1 VLAPPRR
8 HPRRRRADLEEL
20 PNVPRATAPQTNV
33 TYERI
38 WKIVSRGIPE
48 VPIILAALTYTHARW
63 LQALLAPLAPFY
75 PYAVFGAGVLLGWR
89 FHRSRLLFALLLLAL
104 ADRTLLHFAAGHG
117 LARDHVVL
125 QAIGVLLPLNLAA
138 LPLTAERGFVTP
150 PGLAR
155 FALILGQLAVVA
167 ILDRGA
173 PGAAAA
179 LLHTRLLPQWLVGWT
194 DLADPALL
202 AFFVAG
208 GLVLAG
214 QLMAPTPT
222 GRSFAWAL
230 IPTLLGLSAARAG
243 SAGFSTFYLATAA
256 LILIVAV
263 VEASYHMAYQDSLTG
278 LPARR
283 ALNEALLRLG
293 GHYTVAML
301 DVDHFKR
308 INDRHGHDVG
318 DQVLKMV
325 AAKLAEVGGGGKAYR
340 YGGEEFAVI
349 FAGRGAEECL
359 PDLEKLRETVEDTR
373 FILRA
378 RFRSKEKKEKVL
390 TEKGPG
396 ERVPVTISIG
406 VAEKSDR
413 YAKWDQVVKAA
424 DRALYRAKEGGRNQ
438 VKT

>member
-1 VLAPPRR
+1 M
-8 HPRRRRADLEEL
+8 
-20 PNVPRATAPQTNV
+20 PRAAQQETHPFEAV
-33 TYERI
+33 
-38 WKIVSRGIPE
+38 WKVLSYGLPE
-48 VPIILAALTYTHARW
+48 APIILAALIYTHAKW
-63 LQALLAPLAPFY
+63 LQDLVAPLAPFF

-89 FHRSRLLFALLLLAL
+89 FHRSRLLFALLLVTL
-104 ADRTLLHFAAGHG
+104 ADRTLLYFAVGHD
-117 LARDHVVL
+117 LARDRVVL

-138 LPLTAERGFVTP
+138 LTLTAERGVLTP

-155 FALILGQLAVVA
+155 FALVLGQLALVA
-167 ILDRGA
+167 ILDREAAGA
-173 PGAAAA
+173 TAA
-179 LLHTRLLPQWLVGWT
+179 LLHTRLLPQWLFGWT
-194 DLADPALL
+194 SLADPALL

-208 GLVLAG
+208 GLVAAA
-214 QLMAPTPT
+214 QLMSPTQT
-222 GRSFAWAL
+222 GRSFGWAL
-230 IPTLLGLSAARAG
+230 IPTFLGLSTVRPG
-243 SAGFSTFYLATAA
+243 NPGFSTFYLATAA

-308 INDRHGHDVG
+308 INDNHGHDVG
-318 DQVLKMV
+318 DQVLKMI
-325 AAKLAEVGGGGKAYR
+325 AAKLAQVGGGGKAYR

-349 FAGRGAEECL
+349 FAGRGAQDCL
-359 PDLEKLRETVEDTR
+359 TDLEALRQLVEDTR

-378 RFRSKEKKEKVL
+378 RFRSKKKKEKVL
-390 TEKGPG
+390 TDRGPG
-396 ERVPVTISIG
+396 QRVPVTISIG

-413 YAKWDQVVKAA
+413 APKWDLVVKAA

>member
-1 VLAPPRR
+1 
-8 HPRRRRADLEEL
+8 
-20 PNVPRATAPQTNV
+20 VPRAAPQETHP
-33 TYERI
+33 YEAV
-38 WKIVSRGIPE
+38 WKVLSYGLPE
-48 VPIILAALTYTHARW
+48 APIIVAALLYTHTDW
-63 LQALLAPLAPFY
+63 LQEVLGRLAPFY

-89 FHRSRLLFALLLLAL
+89 FHRSRLLFALLVVTL
-104 ADRTLLHFAAGHG
+104 ADRTLVHFVLAHG
-117 LARDHVVL
+117 ARDRVVL

-138 LPLTAERGFVTP
+138 LSLTAERGVLTP

-155 FALILGQLAVVA
+155 FALILGQLVLVA
-167 ILDRGA
+167 ILDRQA
-173 PGAAAA
+173 PAATAA
-179 LLHTRLLPQWLVGWT
+179 LLHARLLPQWLFAWSS
-194 DLADPALL
+194 LADPALL
-202 AFFVAG
+202 AFLVAG
-208 GLVLAG
+208 GLFAAA
-214 QLMAPTPT
+214 QLTSPTQT

-230 IPTLLGLSAARAG
+230 IPTFLGLSTVRPG
-243 SAGFSTFYLATAA
+243 SPGFTTFYLATGA

-293 GHYTVAML
+293 GSYTVAML

-318 DQVLKMV
+318 DQVLKMI
-325 AAKLAEVGGGGKAYR
+325 AAKLAQVSGGGKAYR

-359 PDLEKLRETVEDTR
+359 RDLESLRQTVEDTR

-378 RFRSKEKKEKVL
+378 RFRSKKKRKEKVL
-390 TEKGPG
+390 TDRGPG
-396 ERVPVTISIG
+396 ERVPVTISVG
-406 VAEKSDR
+406 VAEKNER
-413 YAKWDQVVKAA
+413 HTKWDQVVKAA

-438 VKT
+438 VQT